1 MATTIT
7 NQSSTTY
14 QFTGSTD
21 TLTTTSNINQVVL
34 EDFQGLSITKTSSVR
49 EFSAGEIITYTIR
62 ITNNSS
68 HYLNGI
74 RIIDNLGT
82 GKLAYVLGSAKLT
95 TSSETYSV
103 TPIST
108 TPLTF
113 TLQQL
118 NVGATMILTYNA
130 QVVFNLPVSTQSIT
144 NTVQGIGYTSSGTIS
159 GFSSNTIQK
168 KTDNVFSITKSSS
181 QNNLLPNQNFNYYR
195 VKNAR

>member
-68 HYLNGI
+68 HYLI
-74 RIIDNLGT
+74 VSLRHLINLFL
-82 GKLAYVLGSAKLT
+82 K
-95 TSSETYSV
+95 
-103 TPIST
+103 
-108 TPLTF
+108 
-113 TLQQL
+113 
-118 NVGATMILTYNA
+118 ILILELY
-130 QVVFNLPVSTQSIT
+130 LE
-144 NTVQGIGYTSSGTIS
+144 
-159 GFSSNTIQK
+159 IQK
-168 KTDNVFSITKSSS
+168 
-181 QNNLLPNQNFNYYR
+181 L
-195 VKNAR
+195 